1 MSDELYSRSRLKHL
15 IFSIVLSPAVVYV
28 LPDLGWGVK
37 VLMVGIGLLIGYV
50 TGHRHWEQVRRRIDK
65 RNTVILY
72 YTDTLT
78 YSILAV
84 LALLSFR
91 PFMGARGIYRVF
103 STYPWLFPAGLCYWL
118 GLWIGQNWSLYRGVR
133 TFEHERGPVIAKHF
147 YSPNVVGKEGMIG
160 RRGKVAKTCNPIGKA
175 KIRGEWWNAESIDGR
190 EIVKGQEVV
199 VRDIEGLTLIV
210 EEATQ
215 E

>member
-37 VLMVGIGLLIGYV
+37 VLMVVIGLLIGYV
-50 TGHRHWEQVRRRIDK
+50 TGHRHWEHVRRRIDK

-84 LALLSFR
+84 LGILSFTPLR
-91 PFMGARGIYRVF
+91 GASGIYRML
-103 STYPWLFPAGLCYWL
+103 STYPWLLPTVVCSWL
-118 GLWIGQNWSLYRGVR
+118 GLWIGQSWFLYRGVR
-133 TFEHERGPVIAKHF
+133 AFEHERGPLIAKHF

-160 RRGKVAKTCNPIGKA
+160 RRGRVAKTCNPIGKT

-190 EIVKGQEVV
+190 EIE
-199 VRDIEGLTLIV
+199 EGFPTPKPRSPH
-210 EEATQ
+210 A
-215 E
+215 